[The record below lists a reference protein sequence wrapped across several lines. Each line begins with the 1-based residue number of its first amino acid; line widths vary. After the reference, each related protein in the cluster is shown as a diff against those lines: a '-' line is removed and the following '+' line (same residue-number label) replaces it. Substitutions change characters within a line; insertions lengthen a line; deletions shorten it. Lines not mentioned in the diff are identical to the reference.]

1 MAKTV
6 HRFPKMMYHENGV
19 DTCAVKDA
27 EEKDNLG
34 KEWVDNPVHQFH
46 GCQPPDDYYKSTA
59 KEAIAVVTK
68 VPWPQNPAGSPASDG
83 GGGGETEDSR
93 KDYQVWQE
101 EKPSEVGAEPT
112 EGEGPPGDDE
122 AGGTKAPK
130 KKETKKKGK

>member
-6 HRFPKMMYHENGV
+6 LRFPKMMYHENGV
-19 DTCAVKDA
+19 DTCAVKDS
-27 EEKDNLG
+27 EEKGNLG

-46 GCQPPDDYYKSTA
+46 GCQPPDDYYESAA
-59 KEAIAVVTK
+59 KEAIDLAPK

-83 GGGGETEDSR
+83 GGGGETE
-93 KDYQVWQE
+93 

-112 EGEGPPGDDE
+112 EGEGPPGDDK

>member
-83 GGGGETEDSR
+83 GGGGETE
-93 KDYQVWQE
+93 
-101 EKPSEVGAEPT
+101 EKPFGVGAEPT

-122 AGGTKAPK
+122 AGGTKAPTK
-130 KKETKKKGK
+130 KGPKKKGK